1 MNEYQKT
8 EWVFEH
14 GECEG
19 CSHLQYERETALD
32 PGSYSCQV
40 LDNWQRYS
48 DRCPRLA
55 QFDEAFANQLKALK
69 PAEVIEDNWE
79 RFAGLCTQ
87 LVDGIFSPEDVATKA
102 AEAITSLY
110 DDVAREEAERRMS

>member
-8 EWVFEH
+8 EWVFEK
-14 GECEG
+14 GDCIG
-19 CSHLQYERETALD
+19 CYHLQYEPETESE
-32 PGSYSCQV
+32 PESYSCEV

-48 DRCPRLA
+48 DRCPRLE
-55 QFDEAFANQLKALK
+55 QFDEAFATQLKALK
-69 PAEVIEDNWE
+69 SSEVIEDNWE

-87 LVDGIFSPEDVATKA
+87 LVDGTFSPEDVATKA
-102 AEAITSLY
+102 GEAITSLY